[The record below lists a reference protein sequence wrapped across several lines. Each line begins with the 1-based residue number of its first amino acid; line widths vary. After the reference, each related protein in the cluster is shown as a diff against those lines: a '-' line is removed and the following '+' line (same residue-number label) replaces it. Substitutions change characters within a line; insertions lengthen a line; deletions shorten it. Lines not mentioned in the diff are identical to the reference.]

1 MAKHGKVHHAFA
13 NESPDE
19 VDVSL
24 PAGHQL
30 RYGQVVNLEAP
41 PGGSG
46 RILVAITMNSRSF
59 AMADA
64 ARSTYSSAARSIA
77 LEDRLALLR
86 RQDTCKRAR
95 LAQPRRLV
103 TRGAEQREH
112 VCQRSL
118 VQQLTPLDQGRT
130 R

>member
-64 ARSTYSSAARSIA
+64 ARSTSSAARSIA
-77 LEDRLALLR
+77 IEDRLALLR
-86 RQDTCKRAR
+86 RQDTGKRAR
-95 LAQPRRLV
+95 LPQPRRSV
-103 TRGAEQREH
+103 TRGAEQRQH

-118 VQQLTPLDQGRT
+118 VQQVTPLDQGRT